1 MLTIMILYEI
11 IHQMKQTNGFWKPE
25 SEFFGAAAQTI
36 LNIVMSSISVLH
48 PCY

>member
-11 IHQMKQTNGFWKPE
+11 HQMKQTNGYWQVPE

-36 LNIVMSSISVLH
+36 LNMVMSSISVLY